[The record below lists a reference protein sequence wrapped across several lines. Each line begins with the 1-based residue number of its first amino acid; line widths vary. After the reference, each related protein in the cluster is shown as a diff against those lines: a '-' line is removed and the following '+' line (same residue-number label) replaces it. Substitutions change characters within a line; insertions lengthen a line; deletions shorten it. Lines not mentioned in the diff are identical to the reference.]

1 MKFGDFIEMV
11 MWYKR
16 LNKTDF
22 ANMMDTSITS
32 IDRLINDSIK
42 LTPLKM
48 QKLSKALDVPLD
60 ILFMWQGHEL
70 AQRYNNELKETE
82 VSDV

>member
-16 LNKTDF
+16 INKTEF
-22 ANMMDTSITS
+22 AKAMDTSATS

-42 LTPLKM
+42 LTPTKL
-48 QKLSKALDVPLD
+48 QKISKTLDIPLE
-60 ILFMWQGHEL
+60 ILFMWQGYEL
-70 AQRYNNELKETE
+70 SQRYKNDLEEY
-82 VSDV
+82 VG